1 MTKLVNKVLIIN
13 GRRTSMRLCL
23 SEWCAL
29 ERICREEKL
38 SRNRLIEIIENS
50 NRVHLGLTYLTR
62 LFTLF
67 YFYNQ
72 AVSPKE
78 HFGRKKGS
86 IKRISAAINA
96 GPQYRIEVLKVPAGA
111 AERFLSR

>member
-23 SEWCAL
+23 SEWDAL
-29 ERICREEKL
+29 GRICREEKL
-38 SRNRLIEIIENS
+38 SRNRLIEIIENN
-50 NRVHLGLTYLTR
+50 NRVNLGLTYLTR

-78 HFGRKKGS
+78 HFGRKKGEEK
-86 IKRISAAINA
+86 IRL
-96 GPQYRIEVLKVPAGA
+96 VLEELYAVKSETA
-111 AERFLSR
+111 

>member
-78 HFGRKKGS
+78 HFGRKKGEEKIRLVLEELYA
-86 IKRISAAINA
+86 IKSETA
-96 GPQYRIEVLKVPAGA
+96 
-111 AERFLSR
+111 

>member
-1 MTKLVNKVLIIN
+1 MPQRMVRAGKK
-13 GRRTSMRLCL
+13 S
-23 SEWCAL
+23 
-29 ERICREEKL
+29 ICREEKL

-78 HFGRKKGS
+78 HFGRKKGEEK
-86 IKRISAAINA
+86 IRL
-96 GPQYRIEVLKVPAGA
+96 VLEELYAVKSETA
-111 AERFLSR
+111 

>member
-13 GRRTSMRLCL
+13 GRRTSMRLCR

-29 ERICREEKL
+29 ERICAEENI
-38 SRNRLIEIIENS
+38 SRNRLIETIENN
-50 NRVHLGLTYLTR
+50 NRANLGLTYLTR

-72 AVSPKE
+72 AVCARSSVPQRGEEKIRRLLDE
-78 HFGRKKGS
+78 LYTVRNGE
-86 IKRISAAINA
+86 AA
-96 GPQYRIEVLKVPAGA
+96 
-111 AERFLSR
+111 

>member
-72 AVSPKE
+72 AVSPE
-78 HFGRKKGS
+78 RTFRPQERRRKNPPGS
-86 IKRISAAINA
+86 
-96 GPQYRIEVLKVPAGA
+96 
-111 AERFLSR
+111 